1 MWILQQLEYIM
12 LSLPKGLSLASG
24 VDKDKHL
31 NESFFSAL
39 LSFNNSNHSVE
50 QLISAVSVTTINA
63 NKYV

>member
-1 MWILQQLEYIM
+1 M